1 MWKNLFSIAT
11 SFIGGSSVQIYIYLA
26 LLVAG
31 FGSGFYVEHLRFSE
45 YSTQVEAAGKAQE
58 IHNKQIQQ
66 QQAFVNEGIK
76 NEYEAKL
83 SAVRNFYSSG
93 VRNPSSGA
101 MSGISPAPKG
111 TDAETAYPILAR
123 QCAETTAQLSSLQD
137 WINQQVG
144 IK

>member
-1 MWKNLFSIAT
+1 MNFLLNLF
-11 SFIGGSSVQIYIYLA
+11 GGLSVQVYIYIAVLI
-26 LLVAG
+26 AG
-31 FGSGFYVEHLRFSE
+31 FGSGFYLEHLRFQE
-45 YSTQVEAAGKAQE
+45 FRLEVEMAGKAAE
-58 IHNKQIQQ
+58 AREKAVEQQ
-66 QQAFVNEGIK
+66 HQLVNEGIK

-111 TDAETAYPILAR
+111 TDAETAYPILAG
-123 QCAETTAQLSSLQD
+123 QCAETTQQLVSIQD
-137 WINQQVG
+137 WINQQAG